1 MYYNRVEL
9 KARAR
14 ESMRHSAM
22 SPYVTA
28 LIYCAVM
35 YIISLLSARLMRVD
49 GLTLTQLMRT
59 SYFLEDPDAVVR
71 WYLSVRPGVLA
82 YVIDLLL
89 NFMTWLLYAGFVVFV
104 LRMIRQ
110 QRNSLWNLMDGF
122 QNFLKIIGLNILTGI
137 FVALWSLLFVI
148 PGIIAAY
155 RYRFALYNL
164 YENPGIGVMEALNMS
179 KQQTLGYKGQLFM
192 LDLSYIG
199 WLLLASLTSVVQT
212 GYIYACIF
220 QDPGY
225 YLANP
230 AQVYAITL
238 PMPVGLQVV
247 LGCVWPLLVALFY
260 LPVYQCTELG
270 YFDTAKHTSGV
281 GEGAAPKDPGSFDSG
296 WGGF

>member
-1 MYYNRVEL
+1 MMAAIVDRRRLKEETREL
-9 KARAR
+9 LRTAQVSSRG
-14 ESMRHSAM
+14 M
-22 SPYVTA
+22 TA
-28 LIYCAVM
+28 LYLGILVVL
-35 YIISLLSARLMRVD
+35 SLVNSLTSSAGSGGILSTFVSILTNLM
-49 GLTLTQLMRT
+49 
-59 SYFLEDPDAVVR
+59 SA
-71 WYLSVRPGVLA
+71 VLA
-82 YVIDLLL
+82 
-89 NFMTWLLYAGFVVFV
+89 AGFV
-104 LRMIRQ
+104 MYCMAIRQ
-110 QRNSLWNLMDGF
+110 DQRAEYLTLFDGF
-122 QNFLKIIGLNILTGI
+122 SFVGKVIGLNILIAVFT
-137 FVALWSLLFVI
+137 FLWSLLFVI
-148 PGIIAAY
+148 PGIIASY

-164 YENPGIGVMEALNMS
+164 YENPDIGILEALNMS

>member
-49 GLTLTQLMRT
+49 GLTLAQILGSGT
-59 SYFLEDPDAVVR
+59 FLDNPDAVVR
-71 WYLSVRPGVLA
+71 WYISVRPGVLA
-82 YVIDLLL
+82 YIIDLLL
-89 NFMTWLLYAGFVVFV
+89 NFMTWLLYADFVVFV

-164 YENPGIGVMEALNMS
+164 CENPELGVMDALNMS
-179 KQQTLGYKGQLFM
+179 KQQTRGYK
-192 LDLSYIG
+192 LDLFVLDVTFLGWSLLCVLTAGILSIWITPYIQ
-199 WLLLASLTSVVQT
+199 QT
-212 GYIYACIF
+212 
-220 QDPGY
+220 D
-225 YLANP
+225 
-230 AQVYAITL
+230 
-238 PMPVGLQVV
+238 
-247 LGCVWPLLVALFY
+247 
-260 LPVYQCTELG
+260 LG
-270 YFDTAKHTSGV
+270 YFEAIKAEKGI
-281 GEGAAPKDPGSFDSG
+281 GRMPGRRPDEDEAFHHDDR
-296 WGGF
+296 F

>member
-1 MYYNRVEL
+1 MVVGYWLY
-9 KARAR
+9 
-14 ESMRHSAM
+14 
-22 SPYVTA
+22 
-28 LIYCAVM
+28 
-35 YIISLLSARLMRVD
+35 
-49 GLTLTQLMRT
+49 
-59 SYFLEDPDAVVR
+59 DA
-71 WYLSVRPGVLA
+71 
-82 YVIDLLL
+82 LLL
-89 NFMTWLLYAGFVVFV
+89 GSAAGAAAG
-104 LRMIRQ
+104 IP
-110 QRNSLWNLMDGF
+110 SNLVQAAFG
-122 QNFLKIIGLNILTGI
+122 
-137 FVALWSLLFVI
+137 
-148 PGIIAAY
+148 IAAY

>member
-1 MYYNRVEL
+1 MLYGGYY
-9 KARAR
+9 
-14 ESMRHSAM
+14 
-22 SPYVTA
+22 
-28 LIYCAVM
+28 IYCM
-35 YIISLLSARLMRVD
+35 GIRQGLRMPCTTLFD
-49 GLTLTQLMRT
+49 GL
-59 SYFLEDPDAVVR
+59 
-71 WYLSVRPGVLA
+71 SV
-82 YVIDLLL
+82 
-89 NFMTWLLYAGFVVFV
+89 AGK
-104 LRMIRQ
+104 LIWC
-110 QRNSLWNLMDGF
+110 S
-122 QNFLKIIGLNILTGI
+122 ILVGI
-137 FVALWSLLFVI
+137 KTFLWSLLFVI
-148 PGIIAAY
+148 PGIVAAY

-199 WLLLASLTSVVQT
+199 WFILASLTSVVQM